1 MDFSEI
7 STKMK
12 AIEKKGG
19 ALDKAFPIKTQGDA
33 EKQFMWRFLCVIDEL
48 DKFIKACEDL
58 EKVLSGPM
66 KKMLVLTSV
75 AERTTQAIAKYLE
88 VLKEAD
94 LAPYEPGKD
103 LAAELDKE
111 LDQFVKGFKSVKT
124 MLGKFQKAL

>member
-1 MDFSEI
+1 MDFSEL
-7 STKMK
+7 STKWNK
-12 AIEKKGG
+12 LEKD
-19 ALDKAFPIKTQGDA
+19 LCKAFPSKKQGNA
-33 EKQFMWRFLCVIDEL
+33 EKQFLWYVTCTITEL
-48 DKFIKACEDL
+48 DKLIKACEDL